1 MNSRATLLAVTLLL
15 SAYFANGADKLKDI
29 NIPVLNVDSGLVK
42 TKPKDESPASITS
55 EGPVIVYEN
64 KTILKYQ
71 IYPKDTG
78 YIVSKETI
86 QKKDT
91 LTCYISETNDRFQ
104 FQLKNKLQTEPAEYA
119 LPEKMLIISDIEGN
133 FKGFKSIL
141 LGNKIIDSNF
151 HWTFGKNHLVLVGDF
166 FDRGINVSEC
176 LWLIYKLEQEAEQQG
191 GKVHFILGNHEIMN
205 LQGNLRYVRS
215 KYLKNADTLNL
226 AYKKWVSPNTETGRW
241 LRTKNTV
248 EKIGDYIFVHA
259 GISKNFPENY
269 SLREIN
275 SHTQKSIDKEFTKEE
290 RRSNVFIG
298 HESPIWYR
306 GIAKGMETQQDVEKT
321 LANYQAA
328 KMIIGHTIFEK
339 MQYLY
344 NQKVIV
350 IDLEHQENSDKGKMY
365 ALWFE
370 NNNFMIT
377 DQNGNK
383 EDLK

>member
-1 MNSRATLLAVTLLL
+1 MILRTTLLAVTLLL
-15 SAYFANGADKLKDI
+15 SAYFANGDDKLKDI
-29 NIPVLNVDSGLVK
+29 NIPVSNADSGLVK
-42 TKPKDESPASITS
+42 TKSKDDSPASITA
-55 EGPVIVYEN
+55 EGPIIVYEN
-64 KTILKYQ
+64 KSILKYQ
-71 IYPKDTG
+71 IYPNDSG
-78 YIVSKETI
+78 YTVSKETI
-86 QKKDT
+86 HKKDT

-104 FQLKNKLQTEPAEYA
+104 FQLKNKLKTEPAEYA

-151 HWTFGKNHLVLVGDF
+151 HWTYSKNHLVLVGDF

-205 LQGNLRYVRS
+205 LQGNLKYVRN
-215 KYLKNADTLNL
+215 KYFKNADTLNL
-226 AYKKWVSPNTETGRW
+226 AYKKWVSLNTETGRW

-275 SHTQKSIDKEFTKEE
+275 SHTQKSIDKAFTKEE
-290 RRSNVFIG
+290 RRNNLFIG

-321 LANYQAA
+321 LANYQAV

-339 MQYLY
+339 IQYLY
-344 NQKVIV
+344 DQKVIV
-350 IDLEHQENSDKGKMY
+350 IDLEHQENSDKGIMY

-383 EDLK
+383 ENLK

>member
-1 MNSRATLLAVTLLL
+1 MKIRTTLLAVTLLL
-15 SAYFANGADKLKDI
+15 SAYFANGADKLQD
-29 NIPVLNVDSGLVK
+29 NISVSNADSGLVK
-42 TKPKDESPASITS
+42 TESKDDSHASITS
-55 EGPVIVYEN
+55 EGPIIVYEN
-64 KTILKYQ
+64 KSVLKYQ

-78 YIVSKETI
+78 YFVSKKTI

-104 FQLKNKLQTEPAEYA
+104 FQLKNKLKTETAEYA

-205 LQGNLRYVRS
+205 LQGNLKYVRS
-215 KYLKNADTLNL
+215 KYFKNADTLHL
-226 AYKKWVSPNTETGRW
+226 AYKKWFAQNTEAGRW
-241 LRTKNTV
+241 LRTKNAV
-248 EKIGDYIFVHA
+248 EKIGDYVFVHA
-259 GISKNFPENY
+259 GISKNFPEKY
-269 SLREIN
+269 SLQEIN
-275 SHTQKSIDKEFTKEE
+275 SHVRKSIDKEFTKEE

-306 GIAKGMETQQDVEKT
+306 GIAKKMETQQDVEKT
-321 LANYQAA
+321 LNNYHAA

-344 NQKVIV
+344 NQKIIA
-350 IDLEHQENSDKGKMY
+350 IDLEHQENSDKGMMY

-377 DQNGNK
+377 DQNGKK
-383 EDLK
+383 ESLK

>member
-1 MNSRATLLAVTLLL
+1 
-15 SAYFANGADKLKDI
+15 
-29 NIPVLNVDSGLVK
+29 
-42 TKPKDESPASITS
+42 
-55 EGPVIVYEN
+55 
-64 KTILKYQ
+64 
-71 IYPKDTG
+71 
-78 YIVSKETI
+78 
-86 QKKDT
+86 
-91 LTCYISETNDRFQ
+91 
-104 FQLKNKLQTEPAEYA
+104 
-119 LPEKMLIISDIEGN
+119 MLIISDIEGN

-205 LQGNLRYVRS
+205 LQGNLKYVRS
-215 KYLKNADTLNL
+215 KYFKNADTLHL
-226 AYKKWVSPNTETGRW
+226 AYKKWFAQNTEAGRW
-241 LRTKNTV
+241 LRTKNAV
-248 EKIGDYIFVHA
+248 EKIGDYVFVHA
-259 GISKNFPENY
+259 GISKNFPEKY
-269 SLREIN
+269 SLQEIN
-275 SHTQKSIDKEFTKEE
+275 SHVRKSIDKEFTKEE

-306 GIAKGMETQQDVEKT
+306 GIAKKMETQQDVEKT
-321 LANYQAA
+321 LANYHAA

-377 DQNGNK
+377 DQNGKK
-383 EDLK
+383 ESLK